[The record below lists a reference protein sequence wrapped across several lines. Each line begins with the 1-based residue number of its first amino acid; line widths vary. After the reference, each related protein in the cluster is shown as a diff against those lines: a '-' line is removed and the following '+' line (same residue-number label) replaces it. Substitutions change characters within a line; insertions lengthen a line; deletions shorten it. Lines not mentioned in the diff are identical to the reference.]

1 MRSSIWREQSWEC
14 ENPRRGLRLGDWPL
28 AAGQEPPLGAHML
41 TPRRGYTHHGIY
53 VGNGS
58 VVHYGGFSHG
68 WRRGPVEEVPLS
80 RFSLGRSVWIRTGE
94 SGWRD
99 RPDVV
104 TRARSRLGEDCY
116 HLLKNNCEHLCE
128 WCVRC
133 NHRSHQV
140 DEFLDRIRLVSA
152 RFRRTLS
159 QIAMRATVPAR
170 RRQELP
176 MPPSTDRCRAA
187 RDANVTVGAWIAT
200 EHTSYPSTSRSVT
213 WLAGRISTRQRFIR
227 FGRS

>member
-1 MRSSIWREQSWEC
+1 MRCSIWREQSLEC
-14 ENPRRGLRLGDWPL
+14 ERSCRGLRLGDWPL
-28 AAGQEPPLGAHML
+28 VAGQDPPLGAHML

-80 RFSLGRSVWIRTGE
+80 RFSLGRPVWIRTGE

-116 HLLKNNCEHLCE
+116 HVLKNNCEHFCE

-140 DEFLDRIRLVSA
+140 EEFLDRIRLVSA
-152 RFRRTLS
+152 RLWRTLS
-159 QIAMRATVPAR
+159 QVGLEAPVPAR
-170 RRQELP
+170 LTQVLP
-176 MPPSTDRCRAA
+176 MPPSADRPRAVRVA
-187 RDANVTVGAWIAT
+187 SVTGDIWIAT
-200 EHTSYPSTSRSVT
+200 EHTSYPPTSRSVT
-213 WLAGRISTRQRFIR
+213 WLAGRVSTRQRFIR